1 MIKLTKEQIYGDN
14 RMSREEKINMFE
26 QLLQSTNRPGVD
38 KVIKFLQDT
47 DFYKAPASAKYH
59 SNYDGGLMDHSMMVY
74 SVACSFA
81 DILGEIDPEIKSQL
95 KEDSIILSCLL
106 HDVCKCCMY
115 VPAKKWKKDDDNM
128 WVQYDGYDIQD
139 SFPIGHGEKSVI
151 MLNRIGLELDAC
163 EMLAIRYHM
172 GLWGETNKEFVS
184 QQKSAIDI
192 CKLVLLV
199 QMADHTA
206 SQMFE
211 PTIE

>member
-1 MIKLTKEQIYGDN
+1 MIKITKEQIYGN
-14 RMSREEKINMFE
+14 SRLSRDEKINLFE
-26 QLLQSTNRPGVD
+26 QILQSTNRPGVD
-38 KVIKFLQDT
+38 KVIKFLRDT

-74 SVACSFA
+74 SVACSFSET
-81 DILGEIDPEIKSQL
+81 ICEIDPEIKSQL
-95 KEDSIILSCLL
+95 QDDSIILSCLL

-184 QQKSAIDI
+184 QQKSAIDM
-192 CKLVLLV
+192 CKLVMLV
-199 QMADHTA
+199 QMSDHVA
-206 SQMFE
+206 SQMLE